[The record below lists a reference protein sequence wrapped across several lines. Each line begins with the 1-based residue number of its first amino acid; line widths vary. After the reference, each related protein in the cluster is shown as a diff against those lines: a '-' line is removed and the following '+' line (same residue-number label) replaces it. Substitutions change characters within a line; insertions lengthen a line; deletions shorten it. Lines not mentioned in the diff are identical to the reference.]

1 MNINNFLGKIIVMTA
16 LLLMGAKLPSGWTQ
30 IPRLPGGFAVDTANK
45 DLIRLIS
52 SEVGTFILE
61 NDITLNVLVGTVIFE
76 HKGDRLYADSARL
89 DITRNI
95 VHAYGNIKVEQTDG
109 TVAYADRMYYDGNTK
124 NVELVGNVE
133 LNSGADYLWSDKID
147 YNLGSQIGKYNN
159 HGTLQSGATVIESK
173 TAIYYGKTND
183 ARFKGDVNV
192 LDPEYEVVSADLGYN
207 TDTRVVTFFGPSI
220 INNDSSTLF
229 TTKGTYD
236 SEAEIAIFRE
246 RSSIQS
252 ESQYMEADSMY
263 YNRKTGLGIGTGDV
277 VVIDSTREITLYCQF
292 STVNELTKQVM
303 ATVQPYA
310 VMIREQDTTYVKADT
325 FFTEPVANLTRIF
338 TPRNAQDSLLQALDI
353 LYRELD
359 KGTLLDSNTVREL
372 DSLHQQIEQEDTLL
386 DAAMFDFR
394 NNTTTDTL
402 QQPAVDTLPEVNEA
416 TGPENDVGTVDSLF
430 IPPIVPDSAAQMTR
444 PETGAEDLMFSEDS
458 LFVAD
463 SVNTDTDPLLGE
475 DEDLLAYGNDR
486 EEEDPR
492 YFNAY
497 RNVVVYNDSFQ
508 ARADSMFYSQEDS
521 IMQFHIKPVLWS
533 RNGQITGEVILAMV
547 DTQHLRWV
555 KIPKN
560 GIIVNQSTEAN
571 EVMFD
576 QIQGNTIWA
585 YFTENEMDSIVAL
598 GNAQTIYFI
607 KDEYDAYVGVSEADA
622 ADLKI
627 EFYTDSSGQR
637 AIRNITYYKE
647 NNQKTTPMRMSQPDK
662 LRLSRF
668 IWRKEERVNS
678 LDEFFRLVYGKQEN
692 AGEKPLL
699 KDEIQEKLIKMEE

>member
-1 MNINNFLGKIIVMTA
+1 MIVVVA
-16 LLLMGAKLPSGWTQ
+16 LLLTGAKLPSGWAQ

-61 NDITLNVLVGTVIFE
+61 NDITLNVLVGNVIFE

-89 DITRNI
+89 NITRNI

-109 TVAYADRMYYDGNTK
+109 TIAYADRMYYDGNTK
-124 NVELVGNVE
+124 NVELLGNVE

-147 YNLGSQIGKYNN
+147 YNLGSQVGKYNN

-173 TAIYYGKTND
+173 TATYYGKTND

-263 YNRKTGLGIGTGDV
+263 YNRKTGLGTGTGDV

-338 TPRNAQDSLLQALDI
+338 TPRNAQDSLLQAFDI

-372 DSLHQQIEQEDTLL
+372 DSLHQQIEQADTLP

-394 NNTTTDTL
+394 NNTATDTL
-402 QQPAVDTLPEVNEA
+402 QQPVTDTPPVVNEA
-416 TGPENDVGTVDSLF
+416 TVPGNNVETADSLF
-430 IPPIVPDSAAQMTR
+430 VPPVAPDSAAEMTN
-444 PETGAEDLMFSEDS
+444 PEPGDLSFPADS
-458 LFVAD
+458 LFAAD
-463 SVNTDTDPLLGE
+463 SVNPEDPDSLPVE
-475 DEDLLAYGNDR
+475 DEDLLVYGNDR

-521 IMQFHIKPVLWS
+521 IMQFHIRPVLWS

-571 EVMFD
+571 EAMFD

-607 KDEYDAYVGVSEADA
+607 KDEYDAYAGVSEADA

-647 NNQKTTPMRMSQPDK
+647 NNQKTTPMRMSRPDK

-668 IWRKEERVNS
+668 IWRKEERVKS
-678 LDEFFRLVYGKQEN
+678 LDDFFRLVFGNQEN

-699 KDEIQEKLIKMEE
+699 KDEIKEKLIKREE